1 MRHRLGAVAVL
12 LALSALMPRTAS
24 AQQQQQ
30 QQQSP
35 PPSSPP
41 PAATPVLQQQKS
53 DSAAKSNRERSQGFK
68 LGQNY
73 PNPFNPET
81 KIPFTLGDEPCTDAG
96 RKYRVTLRIYNLLA
110 QQVAIPVLLNAGGNN
125 VDGSRVELRNV
136 ELTCGK
142 YIAWWDG
149 KYAGTGREVAS
160 GVYLYR
166 MEVDGKA
173 DVKKAIV
180 LK

>member
-1 MRHRLGAVAVL
+1 MRHRLGAVVVL
-12 LALSALMPRTAS
+12 LALSALMPRTVL
-24 AQQQQQ
+24 AQQSQPPRQQT
-30 QQQSP
+30 SP
-35 PPSSPP
+35 PLPQ
-41 PAATPVLQQQKS
+41 VQQQKP
-53 DSAAKSNRERSQGFK
+53 DSSPRARQQRTQGFS

-81 KIPFTLGDEPCTDAG
+81 KIPFTLGDEPCSDPG
-96 RKYRVTLRIYNLLA
+96 RKYRVSLRIYNLLA

-125 VDGSRVELRNV
+125 VDGSRVELQNL

-142 YIAWWDG
+142 YVAWWDG
-149 KYAGTGREVAS
+149 KYAGSGREVAS

-173 DVKKAIV
+173 EVRKAIV

>member
-1 MRHRLGAVAVL
+1 MRHRLGAVVVL
-12 LALSALMPRTAS
+12 LALTALMPRDVS
-24 AQQQQQ
+24 AQQSQPPQQQ
-30 QQQSP
+30 R
-35 PPSSPP
+35 
-41 PAATPVLQQQKS
+41 TPTPLPQVQQQKP
-53 DSAAKSNRERSQGFK
+53 DSSARARRERSQGFS

-81 KIPFTLGDEPCTDAG
+81 KIPFTLGDEACTDPG
-96 RKYRVTLRIYNLLA
+96 RKYRVSLRIFNLLA
-110 QQVAIPVLLNAGGNN
+110 QQVAVPVLLNAGGNS
-125 VDGSRVELRNV
+125 VDGSRVELQNV
-136 ELTCGK
+136 ELPCGK
-142 YIAWWDG
+142 YVAYWDG

-173 DVKKAIV
+173 DVRKAIV